1 MKIETPSTK
10 TGDDW
15 AAITTSNQFAAL
27 GTFAKQFRSTPTVWT
42 GYRAGLKVREVSR
55 IDVDY
60 VKTQLINSWNTERLL
75 CMTKDQFSVEGNGFV
90 AQWAFPQAYYA
101 TFNSTLASFECSGF
115 NERKHTPVR
124 KKVSELASRSVLPKG
139 LNVYVDGGPKDCQVT
154 GMDVDLTNYSSV
166 KLDRTDPNNIKAH
179 LATFLKSTR
188 KQHLEENKTNVK
200 IMTKDRK
207 KRKVSYNASD
217 WEKVS
222 QSLGKTSWLCL
233 FYRKRIK
240 SNYRDIDTFLSPDF
254 ATSQVLNGL
263 AEFVCVYNL
272 ANEINIANHLGIK
285 IIKAWAPEGF
295 ATLDSRMAF
304 MKTFID

>member
-1 MKIETPSTK
+1 MSDST
-10 TGDDW
+10 
-15 AAITTSNQFAAL
+15 A
-27 GTFAKQFRSTPTVWT
+27 R
-42 GYRAGLKVREVSR
+42 R
-55 IDVDY
+55 IDIDY

-75 CMTKDQFSVEGNGFV
+75 CMTKDQFSLPGNGFV

-115 NERKHTPVR
+115 NVRSHTQVR

-139 LNVYVDGGPKDCQVT
+139 LNVYVDGGPNNCQIT

-166 KLDRTDPNNIKAH
+166 QLNLADSSNIKAH

-188 KQHLEENKTNVK
+188 KQHLEEKKSSVR
-200 IMTKDRK
+200 IMTKNGK

-254 ATSQVLNGL
+254 ASNKVLNGL
-263 AEFVCVYNL
+263 TEFVCVYNL
-272 ANEINIANHLGIK
+272 ANEINIANHLGIRA
-285 IIKAWAPEGF
+285 IQSWAAEGF
-295 ATLDSRMAF
+295 AALNSRITF
-304 MKTFID
+304 MNTFID

>member
-1 MKIETPSTK
+1 MKIEFSPIPNK
-10 TGDDW
+10 TEDDW

-27 GTFAKQFRSTPTVWT
+27 GAYAHQFKCDTSIWT
-42 GYRAGLKVREVSR
+42 EYREGLKIRDVRR
-55 IDVDY
+55 IDIDY

-75 CMTKDQFSVEGNGFV
+75 CMTKDQFSLPGNGFV

-115 NERKHTPVR
+115 NVRSHTQVR

-139 LNVYVDGGPKDCQVT
+139 LNVYVDGGLKKCQVV

-166 KLDRTDPNNIKAH
+166 QLDLTSLDNIKAH

-188 KQHLEENKTNVK
+188 KQHLEEKKNDVK
-200 IMTKDRK
+200 IMTKDKK
-207 KRKVSYNASD
+207 KRKQNYNESD

-254 ATSQVLNGL
+254 STNKVLNGL
-263 AEFVCVYNL
+263 VEFVCVYNL
-272 ANEINIANHLGIK
+272 ANEVNVANHLCLKGS
-285 IIKAWAPEGF
+285 GRN
-295 ATLDSRMAF
+295 S
-304 MKTFID
+304 